1 MFFTNSIQGAQ
12 NTAYP
17 IHKRLNRMVNFPVLT
32 PELPVGQH
40 LSIPATANPAPPD
53 PSKKVYWGEPTW
65 FLFHTMAHK
74 IKDDMFNE
82 KRMEILNVI
91 YMICCNLPCPD
102 CANHAREYLNNIH
115 YLTIYSKQQLKDV
128 LFHFHN
134 TVNQRRGV
142 ELFLYTNLDE
152 KYNAAVMRNIVINF
166 MTHFDRKGKLLPDS
180 MQRDSV
186 IVFLKKWF
194 NGNISIF
201 AP

>member
-1 MFFTNSIQGAQ
+1 MFFTNSRE
-12 NTAYP
+12 NTQYTNYSVN
-17 IHKRLNRMVNFPVLT
+17 KRLNRMVNFPILT
-32 PELPVGQH
+32 PELPVVTQYP
-40 LSIPATANPAPPD
+40 PASHAPAARD
-53 PSKKVYWGEPTW
+53 PTKKVYWGEPTW

-74 IKDDMFNE
+74 IKDDLFNE
-82 KRMEILNVI
+82 KRLEILNVI
-91 YMICCNLPCPD
+91 YTICCNLPCPD
-102 CANHAREYLNNIH
+102 CANHAREYLNNIN

-152 KYNAAVMRNIVINF
+152 KYNAAVMRNIIINF

-180 MQRDSV
+180 MQRDNV

-194 NGNISIF
+194 NGNIQIF
-201 AP
+201 MP